1 MAPNQTKP
9 LESFVDKDLNIR
21 WKQLVYMLI
30 DDSVL
35 KGDVVA
41 ISLVSSI
48 LLLSFLKS
56 SNLTF
61 VPEK

>member
-48 LLLSFLKS
+48 LLSFLKS

>member
-30 DDSVL
+30 DDSIL

-41 ISLVSSI
+41 ISRVSSI
-48 LLLSFLKS
+48 LLSFLKS